1 VDKPVG
7 ASTNVTVDALPLI
20 HPAVLQVQ
28 LPPDSRKIIIC
39 LPSMVLK
46 LCRAWPLSVW

>member
-7 ASTNVTVDALPLI
+7 ASTNVTVDALPL
-20 HPAVLQVQ
+20 VLQVQ
-28 LPPDSRKIIIC
+28 LLRDSRKIIIC